1 MISAIQYRPQASKYT
16 KKESDVQAEK
26 YRQELITFGLKDEDA
41 RAVQIISRADRLD
54 YQVCP
59 QSFSL
64 AIMLK
69 WRQLIAAVVK
79 HITNTA
85 PKKGGILIFL
95 PGVQEIAQCI
105 EAVRAVVGGAD
116 VLPLHA
122 NLAGDE
128 QRRVFVANPNKWKI
142 VAATNVAEVSISS
155 SRPFHLLIMCGRPP
169 LPLTT

>member
-1 MISAIQYRPQASKYT
+1 
-16 KKESDVQAEK
+16 
-26 YRQELITFGLKDEDA
+26 
-41 RAVQIISRADRLD
+41 
-54 YQVCP
+54 
-59 QSFSL
+59 
-64 AIMLK
+64 
-69 WRQLIAAVVK
+69 VVK

-142 VAATNVAEVSISS
+142 VAATNVAEVSTAQSLHFHS
-155 SRPFHLLIMCGRPP
+155 LMRLVRRPSRLMM
-169 LPLTT
+169 